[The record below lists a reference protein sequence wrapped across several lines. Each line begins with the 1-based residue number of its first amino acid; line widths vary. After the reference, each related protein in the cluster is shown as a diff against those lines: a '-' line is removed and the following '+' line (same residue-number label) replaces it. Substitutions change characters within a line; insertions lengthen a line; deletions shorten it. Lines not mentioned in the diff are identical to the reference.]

1 MPQPQKKTSL
11 EIMLEDAAVEA
22 STPEQR
28 VAIKALQKLTT
39 PAFGKKVEARYAA
52 RLYSDQSISFNRIP
66 TYNDPIGCALDELS
80 GTELTVFLTLAR
92 AAIRGYLVG
101 SSKKELAEVTG
112 ISRPTVG
119 VAIETLIAGGYMA
132 VHTPASG
139 RRTVT
144 IWMLNPGCIGNGKL
158 RHSKTAQKQFNAL
171 AGRKAVAAF
180 NRHRRQWQA
189 VTQTI
194 TLEGEKVTYSAIEP
208 YVEQEKE
215 PLSAATQSSSFK
227 DTSTAQSIPAK
238 ARNVNWETYPKDL
251 PGQMDLKF

>member
-28 VAIKALQKLTT
+28 AAIKALQKLTT

-52 RLYSDQSISFNRIP
+52 RLYSDQSISFNRLP
-66 TYNDPIGCALDELS
+66 TYNDAAGCALDTLS

-92 AAIRGYLVG
+92 ATIRGYLVG

-119 VAIETLIAGGYMA
+119 AAIETLIAGGYIA
-132 VHTPASG
+132 EHTPASG

-144 IWMLNPGCIGNGKL
+144 IWMLNPTCIGNGKL
-158 RHSKTAQKQFNAL
+158 HHSKAAQRQFNKL
-171 AGRKAVAAF
+171 AGRKAVTAF
-180 NRHRRQWQA
+180 TQHRRQWQA
-189 VTQTI
+189 VTQTVM
-194 TLEGEKVTYSAIEP
+194 LEGEKVTYSAIEP
-208 YVEQEKE
+208 YAEQEKE

-238 ARNVNWETYPKDL
+238 AGRVNWETYPKDL
-251 PGQMDLKF
+251 PGQLDLNF